1 MRILT
6 NHQVSKSKGDSKKSK
21 TANTQ
26 KTAKK
31 GKSSAHSSPNAR
43 IIIGIAL
50 MLFAALSSISIFSYT
65 FTHGADILYI
75 GGNADKPANWLG
87 KMGAYLAHGI
97 ADYSFGIYAIGL
109 MLILFFVGVKLTFDK
124 EPITLFKSKDSEHPA
139 KGLGLIINTFLTIS
153 WLSMFT
159 ALFSP
164 NSENFPEGVF
174 GEIITG
180 ALVSGTTK
188 FGAVCILIAILFV
201 ILILCYNLSP
211 NSVIEF
217 FSKFKKENSDPEGE
231 KVKKHRGF
239 FSFFRKKE
247 DDDEDEQA
255 VYDERENEELP
266 ELYAGE
272 RGSVSKKYDNNT
284 IVFEP
289 TQELEPEPIESP
301 IKTAKQPQ
309 KPQKPTPKFEPV
321 VPLDI
326 INENNNV
333 TKPVEAGSAEEEDS
347 DGTPPAE
354 PKTSGVPIE
363 ELEDYD
369 PRKDLSTFK
378 FPTTDLL
385 MDYQNAEID
394 EETKRKD
401 LYEKK
406 ERIERTLKSFGIE
419 IKKIFAKVGPTV
431 TLYEIVPADGV
442 RISKIKNLEDD
453 IALSLAALGIRII
466 APIPGKGTIGIEV
479 PNANPQIVPM
489 KELLE
494 SEAFKNSKY
503 ELPVALGK
511 TISNE
516 SFVADLAK
524 MPHLL
529 MAGATGQGKSVGL
542 NAIIASLLYKKH
554 PAELKFVLVDPKKV
568 EFTLYSIIENH
579 YLAMLPN
586 ATEPIITDTKKVIN
600 TLNSLCNE
608 MDTRYDL
615 LKTASV
621 RNIKEYNAKF
631 CHRQLSPANGHRY
644 LPYIVLIIDEFG
656 DLIMTAGREIETPIA
671 RLAQLAR
678 AIGIHLVIA
687 TQRPS
692 VKIITGAIKANFPAR
707 VAFRVAS
714 QIDSRTI
721 LDSSGA
727 DQLIGRGDMLISTG
741 SDLVRLQCAFID
753 TPEVEKLTRFIA
765 DQQGYPEPFLLPEY
779 VEEETDNLDANVDS
793 DAIDP
798 CFMDAATLIVETQQG
813 STSLIQR
820 RMRLGYARAGRIMD
834 QLEEFKI
841 VGPSMGSKV
850 REVKVRSNEEL
861 RVIFQNMGLI

>member
-6 NHQVSKSKGDSKKSK
+6 NHQVSKSKGNGKKSK
-21 TANTQ
+21 TANAQ

-31 GKSSAHSSPNAR
+31 GKSSAHSSKNTR
-43 IIIGIAL
+43 IVIGIVL
-50 MLFAALSSISIFSYT
+50 MLFAVLSAISIFSYI
-65 FTHGADILYI
+65 FTHNADILYI
-75 GGNADKPANWLG
+75 DGNTDKPANWLG

-124 EPITLFKSKDSEHPA
+124 EPITLFKSKDSEHPSR
-139 KGLGLIINTFLTIS
+139 GLGLIINTFLTIS

-180 ALVSGTTK
+180 ALKSGTTL
-188 FGAVCILIAILFV
+188 FGAVGILIGILFV

-217 FSKFKKENSDPEGE
+217 FSKFKKEDSDSEGE

-247 DDDEDEQA
+247 DEDEDEQG

-266 ELYAGE
+266 GLYAGE

-289 TQELEPEPIESP
+289 TEDTEPDESP
-301 IKTAKQPQ
+301 TQTPKQAQ
-309 KPQKPTPKFEPV
+309 KPQKATTKFEPV
-321 VPLDI
+321 VPMDI
-326 INENNNV
+326 INENDKV
-333 TKPVEAGSAEEEDS
+333 AKPEEPENDEEEGDAEE
-347 DGTPPAE
+347 TPTTE
-354 PKTSGVPIE
+354 SKTSGAPIE

-369 PRKDLSTFK
+369 PRKDLSTYQ

-494 SEAFKNSKY
+494 SDAFKNSKY

-765 DQQGYPEPFLLPEY
+765 EQQGYPEPFLLPEY